1 MRTELGLS
9 AMGLVLPPPHKYSK
23 PNRTGCVR
31 VGNLLYVSGHMP
43 AAGEG
48 IHVTGKV
55 TDDVSEEDAYRSAR
69 SAGLSMLT
77 SIKQVIGDLD
87 KVKRVVKIAG
97 MVNASPGFVRNF
109 AVIDGASDLFLEL
122 WGPEYGQH
130 ARSTFGIFEAS
141 GNITCEIDG
150 IFEVESLV

>member
-1 MRTELGLS
+1 M
-9 AMGLVLPPPHKYSK
+9 
-23 PNRTGCVR
+23 TG
-31 VGNLLYVSGHMP
+31 
-43 AAGEG
+43 
-48 IHVTGKV
+48 
-55 TDDVSEEDAYRSAR
+55 DVSEDQAYRSALY
-69 SAGLSMLT
+69 AGLNMLS

-87 KVKRVVKIAG
+87 KVKRVVKIVG
-97 MVNASPGFVRNF
+97 MVNASPGFIRHY

-150 IFEVESLV
+150 IFEIED

>member
-1 MRTELGLS
+1 M
-9 AMGLVLPPPHKYSK
+9 
-23 PNRTGCVR
+23 
-31 VGNLLYVSGHMP
+31 LYVSGHMP

-55 TDDVSEEDAYRSAR
+55 TDDVSEEEAYRSAR
-69 SAGLSMLT
+69 AAGLSMLS
-77 SIKQVIGDLD
+77 SIKQGIGDLD
-87 KVKRVVKIAG
+87 KIKRVVKVAG
-97 MVNASPGFVRNF
+97 MVNASPGFVRHF

-150 IFEVESLV
+150 IFEIED